1 MRALALLLSSLLV
14 TTALAAPARRK
25 ARVRPAPRKSVA
37 AARKAAAAKAA
48 AAKAA
53 KAKAL
58 AAKAAAAKHAAKVA
72 AAKKAAAARAAAL
85 IGQVGTPTSTKPAT
99 AVPARDPDIDLPGSV
114 VPSVRPPAPRPR
126 TTPLGTPL
134 TSFQTNSDYDPR
146 IDLKTDLV
154 TVHRH
159 GASWDE
165 IDRTIQSWRGA
176 GYPVH
181 RMFFIGSDA
190 GALYT
195 SGKADGTPHPGEV
208 EMDATGK
215 PIALG
220 ERPYMVPTAGWLTYL
235 KEHIRRAIDS
245 GAEGIWPEEPLMHAA
260 SGYSPAFKTA
270 WEQFY
275 QAPWRDPQESPAA
288 YYRASR
294 LKSDL
299 YLRAV
304 DELLRYTKS
313 YAKEKGRDVKFIL
326 PVHSPVSY
334 SAWNLIFPHAAASRL
349 PIDGLVAQVWT
360 GPARTPATYE
370 GKSESQFFES
380 SWLMYSYFA
389 NLMDGIGDKP
399 LYLLADPVEDDPK
412 YGWADY
418 EKWYRNVL
426 AASLLFPQARGYE
439 VMPWPDRIYLPGHST
454 GQGTPGPAAYLTD
467 LSNLISAVR
476 ELPGTSGMDWGGG
489 TRGVGVLTLDT
500 MMWQRGGP
508 QGSSMRSFH
517 GLTLPLLK
525 RGVPVEVVP
534 AERVADNG
542 YLNRFKVL
550 LLSYD
555 MQKPLGPEVNQ
566 GLAAWVRAGGT
577 LVLVG
582 GADPYT
588 DIGEWW
594 SRNGFA
600 GPTDHLVKESGAGV
614 EALLRTV
621 QVGSN
626 RFREALKAEAPVRSL
641 ENRRTYKVSLA
652 SYQSEGKP
660 VFVRF
665 NDLVPTD
672 GWGAWVGRVRV
683 LEGSRVRADFRAG
696 TMAERPFLVE
706 DQGSKVDKD
715 HRFADGDASFVYRFN
730 RLGPDATLELELGN
744 QFQVS
749 VASGEDPA
757 TTLQPV
763 AEGFAAQRVPST
775 YPVVSYP
782 LAEAEPLF
790 RSGSMEKAPA
800 WVSPAGAGSVIYCG
814 VPAAYGADSP
824 AGAELVRSL
833 VRFACVRAKLE
844 YREGPIMAKRGPY
857 VIAHAL
863 GRTMQLKGQYIDLF
877 KPDLPVVRDP
887 QLPYLEPVF
896 YKEVRMLSRIP
907 TLLHATH
914 RATVL
919 EQNAARLRVKLDGP
933 TGTQG
938 TLRIFPAG
946 MSLAGI
952 DAVDATG
959 ARSRVEARIE
969 GRTVRVTYPQ
979 QATGVDLT
987 IRWIRPEARLT
998 K

>member
-14 TTALAAPARRK
+14 TTAFAAPGRRRSRPKPPRRPVRISAR
-25 ARVRPAPRKSVA
+25 AA
-37 AARKAAAAKAA
+37 AARAAAARAAAARTA

-58 AAKAAAAKHAAKVA
+58 AAKAAAVKAAKV
-72 AAKKAAAARAAAL
+72 KAL
-85 IGQVGTPTSTKPAT
+85 ISGSPVGAPSKPAPKPP
-99 AVPARDPDIDLPGSV
+99 VRNVEVDLPGSV
-114 VPSVRPPAPRPR
+114 VPGGRPPAVRPR
-126 TTPLGTPL
+126 VNALGTPL
-134 TSFQTNSDYDPR
+134 TSFQTNSPYDPR

-154 TVHRH
+154 AVHRH

-165 IDRTIQSWRGA
+165 IDRTIQSWKGA

-190 GALYT
+190 GGIYT
-195 SGKADGTPHPGEV
+195 GGMADGTPHPGDIET
-208 EMDATGK
+208 DAAGN
-215 PIALG
+215 PIMIG
-220 ERPYMVPTAGWLTYL
+220 DRPYMVPTAGWLSYL

-245 GAEGIWPEEPLMHAA
+245 GADGIWPEEPLMHAA

-288 YYRASR
+288 YFRASR
-294 LKSDL
+294 LKADL

-326 PVHSPVSY
+326 PVHSPLSY
-334 SAWNLIFPHAAASRL
+334 SASNLIFPHAAASRL
-349 PIDGLVAQVWT
+349 PIDGMVAQVWT
-360 GPARTPATYE
+360 GPARIPVMYE
-370 GKSESQFFES
+370 GKSEPQFFES

-389 NLMDGIGDKP
+389 NLMDGVTDKP

-418 EKWYRNVL
+418 EKWYHSVL

-439 VMPWPDRIYLPGHST
+439 VMPWPDRIYLPGQPT
-454 GQGTPGPAAYLTD
+454 AGGAAAPASYLTE
-467 LSNLISAVR
+467 LSNLIGAVR
-476 ELPGTSGMDWGGG
+476 ELPGAPGLEWSGG
-489 TRGVGVLTLDT
+489 TRGVGVLTLDS

-517 GLTLPLLK
+517 GLALPLLK
-525 RGVPVEVVP
+525 RGIPVEVVP

-577 LVLVG
+577 LVVMG

-594 SRNGFA
+594 SRSGFA

-621 QVGSN
+621 QLGVS
-626 RFREALKAEAPVRSL
+626 RFKDGLKADAPVRAL
-641 ENRRTYKVSLA
+641 ENRRTYSLPLA
-652 SYQSEGKP
+652 PYQANGKP
-660 VFVRF
+660 IYVRF
-665 NDLVPTD
+665 SDLTPAD
-672 GWGAWVGRVRV
+672 GWGTWLGRVRV
-683 LEGSRVRADFRAG
+683 LEGARVRADFRAG
-696 TMAERPFLVE
+696 TLAERPFLVE
-706 DQGSKVDKD
+706 DQGSRAGKD
-715 HRFADGDASFVYRFN
+715 HRFADGEASFLYRFN
-730 RLGPDATLELELGN
+730 HLGPDATLELELGN

-749 VASGEDPA
+749 VASGDDPA
-757 TTLQPV
+757 ANLQPV

-782 LAEAEPLF
+782 LAGAEPLF
-790 RSGSMEKAPA
+790 RSGSMETAPA
-800 WVSPAGAGSVIYCG
+800 WVSAAGAGSVLYCG

-833 VRFACVRAKLE
+833 VRFACGRAKVE
-844 YREGPIMAKRGPY
+844 YREGPVVAKRGPY

-863 GRTMQLKGQYIDLF
+863 GRTLQLKGQYVDLF
-877 KPDLPVVRDP
+877 NPDLPLVRDP

-896 YKEVRMLSRIP
+896 YKEVRLVSRIP
-907 TLLHATH
+907 VLLHATH

-933 TGTQG
+933 AGTRG

-946 MSLAGI
+946 MSMAGI
-952 DAVDATG
+952 DALDSSG
-959 ARSRVEARIE
+959 LKLRVEARIE
-969 GRTVRVTYPQ
+969 GRTIRVSYPQ
-979 QATGVDLT
+979 QATGLDLT